1 MIGDIVRGAVKAAGG
16 WVGSLIAGE
25 PGRAVGSKLTES
37 LLTKLPGDDSGF
49 EPINTMVQ
57 PQRFG
62 GRMGFARARR
72 AMTTNKAYTAP
83 TVNAESLYAA
93 WDNRLNR
100 YYSSAYKIKRT
111 VTSLNA

>member
-1 MIGDIVRGAVKAAGG
+1 MIGEIVRGAVTAAGAWAG
-16 WVGSLIAGE
+16 NLIAG
-25 PGRAVGSKLTES
+25 PKGAVIGKELTES

-62 GRMGFARARR
+62 GRLGFSRPGMSKSNIGMA
-72 AMTTNKAYTAP
+72 KS
-83 TVNAESLYAA
+83 VNPESLYAA
-93 WDNRLNR
+93 WDSRLNR

-111 VTSLNA
+111 VTSLKA

>member
-25 PGRAVGSKLTES
+25 PGRVVGSKLAGS
-37 LLTKLPGDDSGF
+37 LMEKLPGNDSGF
-49 EPINTMVQ
+49 EPINTSVR
-57 PQRFG
+57 PVNFG
-62 GRMGFARARR
+62 RQLGVIRPGMGKSNVGMA
-72 AMTTNKAYTAP
+72 KV
-83 TVNAESLYAA
+83 VNPESLYAA

-111 VTSLNA
+111 VTSLKA

>member
-49 EPINTMVQ
+49 EPISTVVQ

-62 GRMGFARARR
+62 GRLGFSRPGMSKSNIGMA
-72 AMTTNKAYTAP
+72 KS
-83 TVNAESLYAA
+83 VNPESLYAA
-93 WDNRLNR
+93 WDSRLNR

-111 VTSLNA
+111 VTSLKA